1 MNITQIQVTYV
12 DAEDRMVMR
21 VSFGFEQSL
30 VLALTRRICR
40 FILENITELE
50 FPVVHNA
57 TPEPVASTEESAN
70 PKPPSVRDDRPLLIE
85 NAECQRTRTEARF
98 IFFARDVGQINV
110 NLSAGLAKGLE
121 ALLFP
126 LVNQAGWFTPLIAQ
140 TQRRSEQDVDGM
152 TSTVLH

>member
-12 DAEDRMVMR
+12 DTEDRMLMR
-21 VSFGFEQSL
+21 VSFGLEQSL
-30 VLALTRRICR
+30 ALVLTRRICR

-57 TPEPVASTEESAN
+57 TPEPLASTEEGAD
-70 PKPPSVRDDRPLLIE
+70 PKPLCVRDERPLLIE

-98 IFFARDVGQINV
+98 IFFARDVGQVNV

-121 ALLFP
+121 SLLFP
-126 LVNQAGWFTPLIAQ
+126 LVNQAGWFTSLTTQA
-140 TQRRSEQDVDGM
+140 QRRSEQDSDGM